1 MAKGKRELLSKAPWR
16 GDDDDVS
23 DKFKDAR
30 MKVTKNPGSDP
41 TMQVPGKKKSKNRR
55 DDEDEDDNMLELDP
69 ELRYSFQRNLQFLQR
84 VFSID
89 TVVKPLP
96 PAMAYNVSR
105 NLSFFT
111 RIFTQ
116 FFDPEGI
123 ANAQKSLGL
132 GQEEKARR
140 VR

>member
-1 MAKGKRELLSKAPWR
+1 MTKAKKELLSKAPWR
-16 GDDDDVS
+16 GEDEGES
-23 DKFKDAR
+23 NKFKDAKL
-30 MKVTKNPGSDP
+30 KVTSQPGSTP
-41 TMQVPGKKKSKNRR
+41 TMHVPRKKSQRF
-55 DDEDEDDNMLELDP
+55 DDEDDDDRALEIDP
-69 ELRYSFQRNLQFLQR
+69 ELRYSFQRNFQFIQR

-132 GQEEKARR
+132 GQEENARR

>member
-16 GDDDDVS
+16 GDDYDDEA
-23 DKFKDAR
+23 DKFKDAKL
-30 MKVTKNPGSDP
+30 KVTSQPGSTP
-41 TMQVPGKKKSKNRR
+41 TMHVPRKKNQKIADDD
-55 DDEDEDDNMLELDP
+55 DDEDDLLELDP
-69 ELRYSFQRNLQFLQR
+69 ELRYSFQRNFQFLQR

-105 NLSFFT
+105 NLSFFG

-132 GQEEKARR
+132 GQEEKDRR